1 MNMDVE
7 ISRCQQVRGTKAQSR
22 PQGAFVAASCKKA
35 PHHPSLGMWGMMHV
49 SECAVLVPKRL
60 TRAKEITVEKGRR

>member
-1 MNMDVE
+1 
-7 ISRCQQVRGTKAQSR
+7 
-22 PQGAFVAASCKKA
+22 
-35 PHHPSLGMWGMMHV
+35 MWGMMHV